1 MNHLWLRPPMQVPS
15 VSQWWSKCATH
26 LLHTLHA
33 KFFDV
38 TRLHPEISGTIL
50 SKHQA
55 VSTGM

>member
-1 MNHLWLRPPMQVPS
+1 MQVPS